1 MDKDNKQN
9 IADATETSVATQI
22 AAAVEDLS
30 SNEVAQA
37 TQLSQLPASNLAKK
51 KRFQVDI
58 FDQVSYGEPPM
69 EQIKL
74 EKVHYDNPVII
85 EASCKQDLQDFA
97 AKLALCKQTFKI
109 VKVLDDVSVAST
121 QQQML
126 PQAAQQQSQMQTQV
140 QPVMQRSKPKYYKVG
155 DIELKDD
162 NGKIYQKQWLR
173 LTDSEASNFRIIND
187 KTNSIFNLKDR
198 HIEMKKWVLVD
209 STDDAT
215 DLEKI
220 I

>member
-1 MDKDNKQN
+1 MDKEKTKKTVDT
-9 IADATETSVATQI
+9 AVSPAV
-22 AAAVEDLS
+22 VEDLPTGEMPQAS
-30 SNEVAQA
+30 APVAQA
-37 TQLSQLPASNLAKK
+37 SQQPASHTLTK

-85 EASCKQDLQDFA
+85 EASSKKDLQDFA

-109 VKVLDDVSVAST
+109 VKVLDDVPAAAPGMPQT
-121 QQQML
+121 PQ
-126 PQAAQQQSQMQTQV
+126 QAAQPYAAQPQV
-140 QPVMQRSKPKYYKVG
+140 QPQLPRSKPKYYKVG

-173 LTDSEASNFRIIND
+173 LTDAEASNFRIIND
-187 KTNSIFNLKDR
+187 KNNSIFNLKDK
-198 HIEMKKWVLVD
+198 HIEMKKWVQVD
-209 STDDAT
+209 STDETT
-215 DLEKI
+215 DLEEVMK
-220 I
+220 